1 MFSIQGCV
9 DGGGVMSLTN
19 SINSIST
26 VLSACLILITTVSKT
41 TCDLED
47 LLFRLIEQ
55 TLLSDVTS

>member
-1 MFSIQGCV
+1 M